1 MKNIRAEELMAAYL
15 SGNITST
22 EKDELMG
29 WVSETSHGQDFFD
42 KAVSLWSATENM
54 AYPDFSASKAAAWDK
69 VEGRLDANSGLKA
82 IGGGAT
88 VRRLNLRSWVAA
100 AAIALLAV
108 AGWWYMQQPAVP
120 TAVIAST
127 LNEEQEELLLPDGT
141 KVWLNEN
148 TYLTYEE
155 LDGERQL
162 RLEGEAFFDV
172 ATDSLRPFRIYT
184 DQAVTT
190 VLGTSFNIRAY
201 PEEEQVEV
209 SVKEGKVQ
217 LERLEKEETS
227 SPDPDPAPAAAPIV
241 LEQGEQGVFE
251 KQTAKLAAKEKTG
264 KNSAAWRDRKMDF
277 NQLELSEVVQTIERL
292 YEVEIELANPG
303 LAKCPFVGKY
313 DNPTLEDLF
322 ESLAFALE
330 GEVENKDGVYRL
342 TGDSCE

>member
-1 MKNIRAEELMAAYL
+1 MAAYL

-29 WVSETSHGQDFFD
+29 WVSESSHGQEFFD
-42 KAVSLWSATENM
+42 KAVSLWSVTENM
-54 AYPDFSASKAAAWDK
+54 AYPDFSAGKAAAWDK
-69 VEGRLDANSGLKA
+69 VEGQLDAVSGLKA
-82 IGGGAT
+82 ISGGT
-88 VRRLNLRSWVAA
+88 KVRRLNLSSWAAA

-108 AGWWYMQQPAVP
+108 AGWWYMQQPTP
-120 TAVIAST
+120 PSAVIAST
-127 LNEEQEELLLPDGT
+127 LNEEKEELLLPDGT

-184 DQAVTT
+184 DKAVTT

-209 SVKEGKVQ
+209 SVKEGRVQ
-217 LERLEKEETS
+217 LQRREEETTT
-227 SPDPDPAPAAAPIV
+227 DPVPEAAPIV
-241 LEQGEQGVFE
+241 LQQGEQGVFE
-251 KQTAKLAAKEKTG
+251 KRTAKLAAKEKKG

-277 NQLELSEVVQTIERL
+277 NQLELSEVIQTIERL
-292 YEVEIELANPG
+292 YDVEMELG
-303 LAKCPFVGKY
+303 KCALVGKF
-313 DNPTLEDLF
+313 DNPTLEDLLAAITF
-322 ESLAFALE
+322 SLDLE
-330 GEVENKDGVYRL
+330 VAEKDGVYRL
-342 TGDSCE
+342 TGEACQ